1 MDTDNRPV
9 MVTVRTITYN
19 HEPYLRD
26 CLNGIVM
33 QKTNFRFEAVV
44 HDDCS
49 TDHTA
54 DIIREYAAKYP
65 DIIKPIYETENQY
78 SKGKDSLMGKKMDAL
93 THGKYIAI
101 CEGDD
106 YWTDPNKLQMQVD
119 FLEAHPDYGLVHTG
133 SKRYIQKEKVFREGF
148 AADTDFNRLLN
159 ANTINT
165 LTVMY
170 RRELFVDYIIDIPD
184 RSGWLMGDYPLWLY
198 ISHKSKIEFMPQ
210 ITGVYRVLEN
220 SASHPTDFRKNYAFG
235 KSFYE
240 IGELFAKKY
249 GNAELVHMVINNRI
263 NSLNNIAFGFNKG
276 IGWVEF
282 KLICKHRGFSFKQ
295 YVITFLAA
303 TTIGVKIVNLI
314 HGIKTHNR

>member
-1 MDTDNRPV
+1 MNNEI
-9 MVTVRTITYN
+9 MVSINCLVYN
-19 HEPYLRD
+19 HEPYLRQ
-26 CLNGIVM
+26 CLEGFVM
-33 QKTNFRFEAVV
+33 QKTNFKFEAIV

-49 TDHTA
+49 TDGSA
-54 DIIREYAAKYP
+54 AIIKEYAEKYP
-65 DIIKPIYETENQY
+65 DIIKPILETENQY
-78 SKGKDSLMGKKMDAL
+78 SKGDGSLVKIMNSLM
-93 THGKYIAI
+93 TGKYVAM

-106 YWTDPNKLQMQVD
+106 YWTDPLKLQMQVD
-119 FLEAHPDYGLVHTG
+119 FLETHPDYGLVHTG

-276 IGWVEF
+276 IGWAEF
-282 KLICKHRGFSFKQ
+282 KLICKNRGFSFKQ

-314 HGIKTHNR
+314 HGIKTYNR

>member
-1 MDTDNRPV
+1 MNKPLLV
-9 MVTVRTITYN
+9 IECCTYN
-19 HEPYLRD
+19 HEPYIRQ
-26 CLNGIVM
+26 CLEGFVM
-33 QKTNFRFEAVV
+33 QKTNFPFVAIV
-44 HDDCS
+44 HDDAS
-49 TDHTA
+49 TDNTA
-54 DIIREYAAKYP
+54 SIVRGYAERYP
-65 DIIKPIYETENQY
+65 DIIKPIFETENQY
-78 SKGKDSLMGKKMDAL
+78 SKHDGSIGRIVHGAEDA
-93 THGKYIAI
+93 TGAKYVAM

-106 YWTDPNKLQMQVD
+106 YWTDPLKLQMQVD
-119 FLEAHPDYGLVHTG
+119 FLETHPDYGLVHTG

-170 RRELFVDYIIDIPD
+170 RRELFVDYIIDIPY

-198 ISHKSKIEFMPQ
+198 ISHRSKIKFMPQ

-220 SASHPTDFRKNYAFG
+220 SASHPADFRKNYAFG